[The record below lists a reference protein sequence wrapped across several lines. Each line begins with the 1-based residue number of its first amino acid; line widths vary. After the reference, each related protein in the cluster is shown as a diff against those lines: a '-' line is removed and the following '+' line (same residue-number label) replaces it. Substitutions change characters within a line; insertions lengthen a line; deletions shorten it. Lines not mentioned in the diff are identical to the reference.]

1 MFWSALG
8 GKTSFKDT
16 GWIRVIIYFIH
27 YHQTE
32 LKGNKMKKG
41 KKKKKKRFGLWLPV
55 SAELHD
61 VSLIY
66 KYINSWLDSFL
77 IKHFFLEK
85 NLKHNYL
92 RATRAT
98 VIMILGLSH
107 YPEQS
112 IKAEIFLICHSILL
126 ALCLACDACWK
137 LLWTYYAAEH
147 LK

>member
-27 YHQTE
+27 YYQTE

-41 KKKKKKRFGLWLPV
+41 KKKKDLDSGS

-61 VSLIY
+61 ISLIY

-85 NLKHNYL
+85 KSE
-92 RATRAT
+92 T
-98 VIMILGLSH
+98 
-107 YPEQS
+107 
-112 IKAEIFLICHSILL
+112 
-126 ALCLACDACWK
+126 
-137 LLWTYYAAEH
+137 
-147 LK
+147 